1 MYRSTWIGLAATAN
15 HHHAHG
21 GNPLYD
27 LIAVGVL
34 IVVTGVLIWTMRYRR
49 EVNCET

>member
-1 MYRSTWIGLAATAN
+1 MYRSTWIGLAATAKSPS
-15 HHHAHG
+15 HG

-34 IVVTGVLIWTMRYRR
+34 VVVTGVLIWTMRY
-49 EVNCET
+49 